1 MGLILLLSPD
11 LSPHPA
17 GAVNPCA
24 RWQNRAPPLQPV
36 PAPLRNNKR
45 VTLMKKLI
53 APALVALSLT
63 APAHAMDLTEL
74 TDAERAQFRAEV
86 RAYLM
91 ENPEVIM
98 EAVNQLQAR
107 QAEAQAQADFTLVS
121 DNAAAIFDDGY
132 SYVGGNPEGDMTIV
146 EFMDYRCGYCKK
158 AFSEV
163 EKLVNGDGNIRFIV
177 KELPILGEQSMVA
190 SRFAIATKIVAGD
203 EAYKSVHD
211 ALMSFNGD
219 ITPTSLG
226 RLANSFDLDA
236 EAIQE
241 KMDSA
246 EVTAE
251 IEKTRALAQTLQIS
265 GTPTFVMQDELLR
278 GYLPYDQMK
287 AILEE
292 KRG

>member
-1 MGLILLLSPD
+1 
-11 LSPHPA
+11 
-17 GAVNPCA
+17 
-24 RWQNRAPPLQPV
+24 
-36 PAPLRNNKR
+36 
-45 VTLMKKLI
+45 MKKMI
-53 APALVALSLT
+53 APAFLALTLASPALS
-63 APAHAMDLTEL
+63 MDLTEL
-74 TDAERAQFRAEV
+74 SDAERAQFRAEV

-98 EAVNQLQAR
+98 EAVGQLQQR
-107 QAEAQAQADFTLVS
+107 EAEAQAQADFTLVS
-121 DNAAAIFDDGY
+121 ENKAAIFDDGY
-132 SYVGGNPEGDMTIV
+132 SYVGGNPDGDITIV

-203 EAYKSVHD
+203 EGYKSVHD

-219 ITPTSLG
+219 ITPTSLK
-226 RLANSFDLDA
+226 RLAESFDLDGD
-236 EAIQE
+236 AIIE

-251 IEKTRALAQTLQIS
+251 IEATRDLAQTLAIS
-265 GTPTFVMQDELLR
+265 GTPTFVMNDELLR

-287 AILEE
+287 AIVDE